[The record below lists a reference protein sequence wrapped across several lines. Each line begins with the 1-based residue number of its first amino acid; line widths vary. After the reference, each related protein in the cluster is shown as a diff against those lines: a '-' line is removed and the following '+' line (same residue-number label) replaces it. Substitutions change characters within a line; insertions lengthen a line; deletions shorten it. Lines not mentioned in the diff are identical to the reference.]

1 MKEGESVRYKMKNVP
16 GGTQYL
22 DGVPAGAAAAP
33 PQAADVVVTLK
44 KLCVVEAICD
54 GRGTKKTVTE
64 GEGWDRPNDGATCVV
79 SVSAD
84 GGPAE
89 ALTFKTGDEATAS
102 GLEECVMLMKQGE
115 TAEARVPADCA
126 GAFAKAA
133 GGADA
138 VTLAVT
144 LTSFEKEKDVWSMT
158 NGERVEMGEATKAA
172 GNDAYKAGKL
182 ELAKRKYDKALRFV
196 EHDQSFSDDE
206 KKETKKIK
214 LSLYLNG
221 AAVALKLKN
230 WKDASE
236 SAGKA
241 LDLDAGNEKALYRRA
256 QAFVETEEYD
266 EARRDVRKLLEGDE
280 THREGRALLQRIKK
294 LEAAQMKKDAKTFGG
309 MFAKL
314 GGLYAEEEKRA
325 GAEKA
330 SGDAKEPIDIGGGF
344 SMEEVTGEP
353 EGGEP
358 EGPEGELK
366 AV

>member
-1 MKEGESVRYKMKNVP
+1 MGCVAV
-16 GGTQYL
+16 
-22 DGVPAGAAAAP
+22 AG
-33 PQAADVVVTLK
+33 D
-44 KLCVVEAICD
+44 
-54 GRGTKKTVTE
+54 
-64 GEGWDRPNDGATCVV
+64 
-79 SVSAD
+79 
-84 GGPAE
+84 
-89 ALTFKTGDEATAS
+89 
-102 GLEECVMLMKQGE
+102 
-115 TAEARVPADCA
+115 
-126 GAFAKAA
+126 
-133 GGADA
+133 ADA
-138 VTLAVT
+138 VTLTVT

>member
-1 MKEGESVRYKMKNVP
+1 M
-16 GGTQYL
+16 
-22 DGVPAGAAAAP
+22 PAA
-33 PQAADVVVTLK
+33 
-44 KLCVVEAICD
+44 
-54 GRGTKKTVTE
+54 
-64 GEGWDRPNDGATCVV
+64 
-79 SVSAD
+79 
-84 GGPAE
+84 
-89 ALTFKTGDEATAS
+89 
-102 GLEECVMLMKQGE
+102 
-115 TAEARVPADCA
+115 CA
-126 GAFAKAA
+126 GSFASAA

-158 NGERVEMGEATKAA
+158 NGERVEAGEATKAA

-182 ELAKRKYDKALRFV
+182 ELAERKYDKALRFV

-221 AAVALKLKN
+221 AAVSLKRKK

-256 QAFVETEEYD
+256 QAFVEVEEYD
-266 EARRDVRKLLEGDE
+266 EARRDVRKLLEGDD

-325 GAEKA
+325 GPDGEGFDPAKA
-330 SGDAKEPIDIGGGF
+330 SGDAMEPVDIGGGF
-344 SMEEVTGEP
+344 TMEEVTGEP
-353 EGGEP
+353 EGEP
-358 EGPEGELK
+358 EGDVK